1 MLLAIFFVLML
12 PRKIQHKLNQTDQH
26 PHRVHDKRCRPNQIE
41 NRCSACLGSQVVGN
55 ILLVNPYEGTVVTNC
70 KVDLQKHRFRFKA

>member
-1 MLLAIFFVLML
+1 M
-12 PRKIQHKLNQTDQH
+12 HGH
-26 PHRVHDKRCRPNQIE
+26 PIDERCRQNQIE
-41 NRCSACLGSQVVGN
+41 NRCSAFLGNQVVGN